1 MDSAA
6 WASECPSMTTSKTA
20 LRKPSKPLE
29 GTPLLRRPVLAG
41 LWVERQCKLMLCL
54 PVVCFLD
61 YTHSPRQARVLG
73 ELTRCFKSGLS
84 LPFSFQILLVPPYV
98 LQSSS
103 NGHLPFAKSTPP
115 LITQWQSSGV
125 HSASNPCLSCGPG
138 GFHTAL
144 RLLNL
149 QGLLWSKSNRINLP
163 SSSDL

>member
-1 MDSAA
+1 
-6 WASECPSMTTSKTA
+6 
-20 LRKPSKPLE
+20 
-29 GTPLLRRPVLAG
+29 
-41 LWVERQCKLMLCL
+41 MLCL

-125 HSASNPCLSCGPG
+125 HSASNPCLSCPTCRAFSDQKATGLIFPPPLTFNSTRG
-138 GFHTAL
+138 TKFLEGTCLSYKIKTLLFL
-144 RLLNL
+144 QRLDHAFYNFYFDKFYTE
-149 QGLLWSKSNRINLP
+149 S
-163 SSSDL
+163 